1 MKAKVTKNVLCHA
14 VTTQERLV
22 LKKYYFDP
30 YFCGYYTR
38 EVNKQERLMMAR
50 VRYVSFLPVVCIHL
64 DVPLSISGVVP
75 WCTIPGRLAG
85 KRLQ

>member
-1 MKAKVTKNVLCHA
+1 MASSISVFEKLFEKVIQIRVQTKVTKNILCHV

-50 VRYVSFLPVVCIHL
+50 VR
-64 DVPLSISGVVP
+64 
-75 WCTIPGRLAG
+75 
-85 KRLQ
+85 

>member
-1 MKAKVTKNVLCHA
+1 MFLNFTIYRDTIQFHKTNIEIFLGHA
-14 VTTQERLV
+14 VSTQERLV

-50 VRYVSFLPVVCIHL
+50 VR
-64 DVPLSISGVVP
+64 
-75 WCTIPGRLAG
+75 
-85 KRLQ
+85 

>member
-1 MKAKVTKNVLCHA
+1 MQAEVTKNVLFHA

-50 VRYVSFLPVVCIHL
+50 VRYLNSLTMAFQNEIFY
-64 DVPLSISGVVP
+64 S
-75 WCTIPGRLAG
+75 
-85 KRLQ
+85 

>member
-1 MKAKVTKNVLCHA
+1 MTQFSYTSFAINMFLGHA
-14 VTTQERLV
+14 VSTQERLV

-50 VRYVSFLPVVCIHL
+50 VRYVMYVSSLEYVYQFFRAAVSNE
-64 DVPLSISGVVP
+64 D
-75 WCTIPGRLAG
+75 
-85 KRLQ
+85 